1 MNRFSRPIR
10 PVCPVA
16 PFEQKGPEYV
26 QQVEEWIANPHAFF
40 KSFGDA
46 ARLFQQGH
54 RSERLRTMTF
64 VAAAADLLPMRPVRL
79 WLGGAVK
86 SVQGWDGVFSAVVGE
101 LVPGCPAT
109 FDALQRNGLLAWIG
123 CEAGGVPILTLL
135 SAGALKPNFAS
146 WEEVVRRIQWLLLMC
161 GIKLNDAVVQVD
173 PYTDAQWAEREA
185 DIHRKRSEEKAF
197 MAGRRAA
204 QKAWAEEHPEE
215 AAEFAARQRAEREA
229 TGQNAGRR
237 RPPQG
242 PRHFPQGPR
251 RFGADP
257 TW

>member
-1 MNRFSRPIR
+1 M
-10 PVCPVA
+10 CPVA

-26 QQVEEWIANPHAFF
+26 PQVEGWLANPHAFF
-40 KSFGDA
+40 KSFGEA
-46 ARLFQQGH
+46 ARSFQQGH

-64 VAAAADLLPMRPVRL
+64 VASAADLLPMRPVRL

-86 SVQGWDGVFSAVVGE
+86 TVKGWDGVFSAVVGE

-109 FDALQRNGLLAWIG
+109 FDALQRSGLLAWMG
-123 CEAGGVPILTLL
+123 CEAGGVPIATLL
-135 SAGALKPNFAS
+135 SAGALKPSFDS

-173 PYTDAQWAEREA
+173 PYTDAQWSEREA
-185 DIHRKRSEEKAF
+185 EIHRKRSEEKVF

-204 QKAWAEEHPEE
+204 QKAWAAEHPEE
-215 AAEFAARQRAEREA
+215 AAEFAARQKAAREA
-229 TGQNAGRR
+229 DAPQPRR
-237 RPPQG
+237 
-242 PRHFPQGPR
+242 PQGPR
-251 RFGADP
+251 RFAADP